1 MPGHSKYMSL
11 FFLNGVGMTGFKTKQ
26 GPRSLQRCRP
36 SDSSTGM
43 CVCVCIKR
51 NLEKGLEAKTDKK
64 KETEFLI
71 QNSAKKY
78 PWYYSHTYDIIIK

>member
-1 MPGHSKYMSL
+1 MAVVKNDCASGRGCSM

-43 CVCVCIKR
+43 CVCASREIYRRGWRRRLTK
-51 NLEKGLEAKTDKK
+51 NLGIPNS
-64 KETEFLI
+64 EFYQEMSLVL
-71 QNSAKKY
+71 QS
-78 PWYYSHTYDIIIK
+78 